1 MKCIVSG
8 NNVKVIGRTM
18 HCLSKIGDDIYL
30 DPGGEG
36 LALIAFNTSKSAY
49 LRYFFSDN
57 FFESYN
63 SGGKMSKD
71 CVSVKGILMA
81 FRSLFV
87 LEKTVESCRMEMLQN
102 DLKITLFC
110 KHSVKK
116 SYVLP
121 FIDYEPLNTQVE
133 LFGQS
138 NQFLVKSKTFSE
150 AVINFLTNQEEV
162 TMYVDESR
170 FMMKNF
176 NDVNEK
182 MIKKLKN
189 KTKIESNSVYT
200 ELTLKPDEFEEYSI
214 DNASELTFCLRELRP
229 FIGFAESLAC
239 LVSVKFESG
248 GSPIMFEIDG
258 NPSFKSKMVL
268 STSKHSLRS
277 DYDDPRASQRSID
290 TLTDQRS
297 QLVSND
303 SISMKRKTS
312 TPFMNTPLENT
323 SKCTPLSH
331 LNISGI
337 NNDDPPISE
346 SPPSKKIKYF
356 FKRCFNKTFNPSNI
370 TGAQVVLAPD
380 SDDENELDINS

>member
-1 MKCIVSG
+1 
-8 NNVKVIGRTM
+8 
-18 HCLSKIGDDIYL
+18 
-30 DPGGEG
+30 
-36 LALIAFNTSKSAY
+36 
-49 LRYFFSDN
+49 
-57 FFESYN
+57 
-63 SGGKMSKD
+63 
-71 CVSVKGILMA
+71 
-81 FRSLFV
+81 
-87 LEKTVESCRMEMLQN
+87 
-102 DLKITLFC
+102 
-110 KHSVKK
+110 
-116 SYVLP
+116 
-121 FIDYEPLNTQVE
+121 
-133 LFGQS
+133 
-138 NQFLVKSKTFSE
+138 
-150 AVINFLTNQEEV
+150 
-162 TMYVDESR
+162 MYVDESR

-248 GSPIMFEIDG
+248 GSPII
-258 NPSFKSKMVL
+258 
-268 STSKHSLRS
+268 LRS